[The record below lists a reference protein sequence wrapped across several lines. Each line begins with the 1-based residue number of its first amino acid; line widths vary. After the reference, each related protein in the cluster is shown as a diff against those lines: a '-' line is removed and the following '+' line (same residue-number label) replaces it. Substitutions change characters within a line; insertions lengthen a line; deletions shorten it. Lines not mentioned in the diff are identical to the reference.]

1 MIATHESLAAMGDL
15 VSKLVEKHG
24 KKNKQILDGDFSARK
39 RRKVDQ
45 KSKKELS
52 EKRKAKRELLEMGRI
67 DSSNTDI
74 VNERRL
80 SKIATKGIIQLFN
93 AVKQHQKDVDS
104 KLKKVRTEA
113 QRDKIHQSITTGS
126 FLDLVRPKSNPSADK
141 PDEDKK
147 WNVLKDD
154 FMMNNKVKDWKKT
167 VVDDEEE
174 EESDGSIDGDVESD
188 ESDGESNDSNC
199 SSD

>member
-1 MIATHESLAAMGDL
+1 MGDL

-80 SKIATKGIIQLFN
+80 SRIATKGIIQLFN

-104 KLKKVRTEA
+104 KLKKVKTEA
-113 QRDKIHQSITTGS
+113 QRDKIHQSIRTGS
-126 FLDLVRPKSNPSADK
+126 FLDLVRPKTNPPEKS
-141 PDEDKK
+141 DEDKK

-167 VVDDEEE
+167 ADEDEEE
-174 EESDGSIDGDVESD
+174 EESDGSIDGDLESD
-188 ESDGESNDSNC
+188 DSDGKSNDSEC